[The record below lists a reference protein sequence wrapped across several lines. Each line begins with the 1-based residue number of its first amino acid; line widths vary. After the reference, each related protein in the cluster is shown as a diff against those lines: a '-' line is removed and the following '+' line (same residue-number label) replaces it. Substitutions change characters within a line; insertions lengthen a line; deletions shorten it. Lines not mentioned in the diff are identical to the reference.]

1 MISELTSSGPRIITP
16 DSYNDDRKVPAALH
30 LPQGKFFFGYT
41 YVPFDPS
48 KVVKKPVDIL
58 PSQPFG
64 GQGTSLKS
72 QTTTGESSTASASA
86 SGSGSQSQA
95 QDNKPATEAP
105 VDPWAKLG
113 SGNTLSNVKKE
124 PAKPVKTEAEQR
136 QEVIDATMLDE
147 DEFWGDEGMED
158 DDDDDGDEEIIE
170 IDSD

>member
-1 MISELTSSGPRIITP
+1 M
-16 DSYNDDRKVPAALH
+16 PAALH

-58 PSQPFG
+58 PTQPFG

-72 QTTTGESSTASASA
+72 QQTTGTSSSAQQSA
-86 SGSGSQSQA
+86 DA
-95 QDNKPATEAP
+95 TPAAP
-105 VDPWAKLG
+105 SDPWAKLG
-113 SGNTLSNVKKE
+113 SGNTLSTGGSRKKE
-124 PAKPVKTEAEQR
+124 KEEQKVSKTQEQQR

-147 DEFWGDEGMED
+147 DDFWDDDGMDED
-158 DDDDDGDEEIIE
+158 DDIIE